1 MAFGMRW
8 RGAPL
13 VAFLTATLSVAVA
26 ATALGLPARAHA
38 QEPED
43 YEYTEDSGD
52 VATDAEAAPESG
64 EASAWA
70 QPRILV
76 LGDRGTPAYVV
87 RALRDVLV
95 EAGDVIDASDFVTAA
110 REMGLAP
117 VSDEAFER
125 FLPAVDC
132 VLVVVVSAP
141 GRARL
146 ARFSYR
152 AGNTGLTL
160 LEERHPMGAGG
171 RMDAATARTVLAE
184 TRLAVA
190 ALTRPGEGSPAAGTG
205 DESDDGAEGDDASGG
220 RVRFTLGVGSGI
232 GMRAFDGPAGASGAA
247 VRLATDPFP
256 AVGLTLGVAVEPD
269 AGARLTVRGRVRY
282 LSSAGLRTTD
292 LRLDGTTR
300 ITASRAQSVS
310 VDVGLG
316 YRLGAD
322 AHAASIEAAL
332 GFSTRAFS
340 SNALVALPDY
350 GLGGPHVRLGATLP
364 LGARFAFTLGADAQ
378 WLALVSSALQGLG
391 AGAGGV
397 TLGFEGGATLGL
409 FDAFALEAL
418 YRESHALV
426 SDGARGGATDVER
439 WVTLAA
445 VYRR

>member
-1 MAFGMRW
+1 MT
-8 RGAPL
+8 
-13 VAFLTATLSVAVA
+13 TAHTHRYAALLLAVTA
-26 ATALGLPARAHA
+26 ATTLGLPTRALA
-38 QEPED
+38 QEPEP
-43 YEYTEDSGD
+43 YEYTE
-52 VATDAEAAPESG
+52 ESG
-64 EASAWA
+64 EMPADDGVAPETGEAGAWA
-70 QPRILV
+70 QPRVLV

-87 RALRDVLV
+87 RALRDLLV
-95 EAGDVIDASDFVTAA
+95 EAGDVIDASDFVIAA
-110 REMGLAP
+110 REVGLAP

-125 FLPAVDC
+125 FLPAVNC

-146 ARFSYR
+146 ARFTYR

-171 RMDAATARTVLAE
+171 RLDGSTVRTVLAE
-184 TRLAVA
+184 TRLAIA
-190 ALTRPGEGSPAAGTG
+190 ALTHPGEGGAGP
-205 DESDDGAEGDDASGG
+205 GAEGDANDEVSQTDEAGG

-232 GMRAFDGPAGASGAA
+232 GVRAFEGPAGASGAA

-282 LSSAGLRTTD
+282 LTSAGLRTTD

-316 YRLGAD
+316 YRLGAS

-340 SNALVALPDY
+340 SNALVALPDF

-409 FDAFALEAL
+409 FDAFALEAM
-418 YRESHALV
+418 YREAHALV
-426 SDGARGGATDVER
+426 STGPQGDATDVER
-439 WVTLAA
+439 WVLLSA